1 MARKPDLPGAADFF
15 QSSDKS
21 QTTTDEV
28 ADEDSSEDK
37 SAGTST
43 SADQL
48 VQDTESGSQDSPAKT
63 DNRQEGP
70 AQQTLTPAMES
81 LSTESPRKIEQPPT
95 EKVTF
100 YLPAR
105 MLEELEVCRVRLLTE
120 YNLKVNRSQITQAA
134 LALTLDR
141 PDLLEDALLQLDELA
156 RELQESE

>member
-15 QSSDKS
+15 QSPDKS
-21 QTTTDEV
+21 KTATDEI
-28 ADEDSSEDK
+28 AEEDSSEEK
-37 SAGTST
+37 SADTST
-43 SADQL
+43 SADQS
-48 VQDTESGSQDSPAKT
+48 DTESGSQDSPAKT

-70 AQQTLTPAMES
+70 APQTLTPAMES

-141 PDLLEDALLQLDELA
+141 PDLLKDALLQLDELA
-156 RELQESE
+156 RELEESE